1 MRCEKCN
8 VEIVCK
14 TRVCP
19 LCHERLYKDLSAI
32 NQIKKMER
40 AFPQRPC
47 NRPYAT
53 SYFNKVYL
61 VMAINILLISIVAN
75 IIITPDVYWSLIVAG
90 LLLYF
95 YFFIRYTILRY
106 SHFNS
111 KVVGQAAF
119 LYAIFILIQQ
129 VLDMNLWIY
138 EFALPAII
146 LVSTIAIAIYL
157 LVNIGTAKNYL
168 FSLFILAVL
177 GILPIF
183 IVLFTDAYYIW
194 PSIVAAITS
203 ASILLTTI
211 IAGRKTLLAEFK
223 RKFHL

>member
-1 MRCEKCN
+1 
-8 VEIVCK
+8 
-14 TRVCP
+14 
-19 LCHERLYKDLSAI
+19 
-32 NQIKKMER
+32 
-40 AFPQRPC
+40 
-47 NRPYAT
+47 
-53 SYFNKVYL
+53 
-61 VMAINILLISIVAN
+61 MAINILLISIVAN

>member
-1 MRCEKCN
+1 
-8 VEIVCK
+8 
-14 TRVCP
+14 
-19 LCHERLYKDLSAI
+19 
-32 NQIKKMER
+32 
-40 AFPQRPC
+40 
-47 NRPYAT
+47 
-53 SYFNKVYL
+53 
-61 VMAINILLISIVAN
+61 
-75 IIITPDVYWSLIVAG
+75 
-90 LLLYF
+90 
-95 YFFIRYTILRY
+95 
-106 SHFNS
+106 
-111 KVVGQAAF
+111 
-119 LYAIFILIQQ
+119 
-129 VLDMNLWIY
+129 MNLWIY